1 MRLAL
6 QMTCTLVQVV
16 MFIMGTFQSA
26 YLRIT
31 EDCIAPHS
39 VYATTF
45 IKRMCVYWDVTVL
58 VTPSL

>member
-16 MFIMGTFQSA
+16 MSIMGTFQSA

-39 VYATTF
+39 VRANTL
-45 IKRMCVYWDVTVL
+45 IIRMCVYWDVTAL
-58 VTPSL
+58 VIPSL